1 MPRCS
6 YPITQTAVITF
17 AETHEWRD
25 LITVANVKTLAS
37 ALEEHSYSTG
47 NDTGITEP
55 ETGSDGVLFRLSSVA
70 CEVATDSSLQHRHVC
85 LAEILSLER
94 GQSALG
100 VIALSHQTKGIVLNF
115 GRRAIAS

>member
-1 MPRCS
+1 M
-6 YPITQTAVITF
+6 
-17 AETHEWRD
+17 EG
-25 LITVANVKTLAS
+25 
-37 ALEEHSYSTG
+37 HSCTTG
-47 NDTGITEP
+47 NNTGITEP